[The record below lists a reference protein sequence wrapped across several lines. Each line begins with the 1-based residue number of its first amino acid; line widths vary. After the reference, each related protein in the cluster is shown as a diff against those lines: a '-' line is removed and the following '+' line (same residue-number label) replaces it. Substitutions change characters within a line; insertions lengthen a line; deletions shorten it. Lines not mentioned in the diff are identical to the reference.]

1 LKIIATKENLLDGIN
16 TVQKAVSNKNTIPI
30 LSGIYLKAVDNN
42 LLFAATDLEIG
53 IECKVP
59 VQVIEEGE
67 IVLPARHFSELVRKL
82 PNTKIVISYLS
93 DIIGVNIQYA
103 EAEVNLKGWP
113 GEEFPLIPD
122 LEENFQVDVDANIL
136 KNMVKQ
142 TLFATASD
150 DNRPI
155 FTGVLLEIEN
165 NVLNMVAT
173 DTHRLALRTGRIN
186 KNLEQILTL
195 IIPGKTLGEVN
206 RIIKE
211 DNELLTIKGN
221 ANQVSFETQDT
232 KIISRII
239 EGKFPNYKQV
249 IPADYKTLIKIK
261 TKSFQETIERA
272 NLFSSEKDGTSIIKM
287 LISDGVLE
295 INSRSEIGKV
305 EEKLPV
311 YSEGENT
318 EISFNAKYLL
328 DALKVID
335 SEDLNITLSGAL
347 SPGIIKSGN
356 HNNFTYLILPLRTV

>member
-1 LKIIATKENLLDGIN
+1 LKIIAAKENLLDGIN

-42 LLFAATDLEIG
+42 LYFAATDLEIG

-67 IVLPARHFSELVRKL
+67 VVLPARHFSELVRKL
-82 PNTKIVISYLS
+82 PNTKIVISYLA
-93 DIIGVNIQYA
+93 DIIGINIQYG

-113 GEEFPLIPD
+113 GEEFPLIPE
-122 LEENFQVDVDANIL
+122 LEGNFQVDIDAAIL
-136 KNMVKQ
+136 KNMIKQ
-142 TLFATASD
+142 TLFATSLD

-155 FTGVLLEIEN
+155 FTGVLLEIEDDE
-165 NVLNMVAT
+165 VHMVST
-173 DTHRLALRTGRIN
+173 DTHRLALRIGKVGKSTD
-186 KNLEQILTL
+186 KKLSL

-206 RIIKE
+206 RIIKDDE
-211 DNELLTIKGN
+211 ELLTIKGN
-221 ANQVSFETQDT
+221 MNQVSFETQDT

-249 IPADYKTLIKIK
+249 IPQDYKTFIKVK
-261 TKSFQETIERA
+261 TKAFQETIERA
-272 NLFSSEKDGTSIIKM
+272 NLFSGEKDGISVIKM
-287 LISDGVLE
+287 LILDGILE
-295 INSRSEIGKV
+295 ISSRSEIGKV

-311 YSEGENT
+311 YLEGENM

-335 SEDLNITLSGAL
+335 SEDLNMTLSGPL
-347 SPGIIKSGN
+347 SPGIITTGN